1 MNGLMRKPL
10 EDIRVV
16 DMTHVWFGPW
26 ATMMMAD
33 MGAEVIRIEPPWGAI
48 DRISEGMLYGRAPY
62 TFHHLNQ
69 NKKDLAL
76 NLKNPE
82 GMRILKELI
91 KKSDVVVQNMSVGTM
106 EKLGL
111 GYEELKKLNP
121 GIIYAALSGFGQ
133 YGPYKNRN
141 CYAMFAEAMSG
152 HTRMTGDGVDPQGPP
167 IEMAGALGDMVP
179 GSLAAMAI
187 LGALRYRDKTGL
199 GQMIDV
205 AQLDC
210 MVAVNPG
217 VTGYF
222 LSGMPMWEM
231 RKKYPTGGIGGIF
244 KAKDGGWVRVGAYS
258 PSALENMKKFLN
270 VEEPTKEDCEKYVA
284 SKNRD
289 EAVAELVAADLPS
302 SPIYQ
307 LDETVTDPHLAAR
320 GMFIDLDHPL
330 AGKVRT
336 VNNPIKFS
344 LTPVERKTAAPTLG
358 QHSKEILSRVLGLSD
373 AQIDELINNGVVA
386 QA

>member
-1 MNGLMRKPL
+1 MMRKPL

-26 ATMMMAD
+26 ATMNLAD
-33 MGAEVIRIEPPWGAI
+33 MGAEVIRVEPPWGAI

-69 NKKDLAL
+69 NKKDLTL
-76 NLKNPE
+76 NLKSPE
-82 GMRILKELI
+82 GMRLLKELI
-91 KKSDVVVQNMSVGTM
+91 KKSDVVVQNMSTGTM

-141 CYAMFAEAMSG
+141 CYAVFAEAMSG
-152 HTRMTGDGVDPQGPP
+152 HTRMTGDGVDPEGPP
-167 IEMAGALGDMVP
+167 IEMAMALGDTLP

-217 VTGYF
+217 ITGYF
-222 LSGMPMWEM
+222 LSGLTNWEM
-231 RKKYPTGGIGGIF
+231 RKKFPTGGIGGIF
-244 KAKDGGWVRVGAYS
+244 KAKDGGWVRIGAYS
-258 PSALENMKKFLN
+258 PSALENLKNFLG
-270 VEEPTKEDCEKYVA
+270 VEEPTKEDCAKYIA
-284 SKNRD
+284 TKNRD
-289 EAVAELVAADLPS
+289 EAVNEFVAADLPS

-307 LDETVTDPHLAAR
+307 IDETVKDPHLAAR
-320 GMFIDLDHPL
+320 GMFIEVDHPL
-330 AGKVRT
+330 AGKYKT

-358 QHSKEILSRVLGLSD
+358 QHSREILTNVLGLTD
-373 AQIDELINNGVVA
+373 TQVDELVNAGVVA
-386 QA
+386 PT

>member
-1 MNGLMRKPL
+1 LMRKPL

-26 ATMMMAD
+26 ATMNLAD
-33 MGAEVIRIEPPWGAI
+33 MGAEVIRVEPPWGAI

-69 NKKDLAL
+69 NKKDLTL
-76 NLKNPE
+76 NLKSPE
-82 GMRILKELI
+82 GMRLLKELI
-91 KKSDVVVQNMSVGTM
+91 KKSDVVVQNMSTGTM

-111 GYEELKKLNP
+111 GYEDLKKLNP

-141 CYAMFAEAMSG
+141 CYAVFAEAMSG
-152 HTRMTGDGVDPQGPP
+152 HTRMTGDGVDPEGPP
-167 IEMAGALGDMVP
+167 IEMAMALGDTLP

-217 VTGYF
+217 ITGYF
-222 LSGMPMWEM
+222 LSGLTNWEM
-231 RKKYPTGGIGGIF
+231 RKKFPTGGIGGIF
-244 KAKDGGWVRVGAYS
+244 KAKDGGWVRIGAYS
-258 PSALENMKKFLN
+258 PSALENLKNFLG
-270 VEEPTKEDCEKYVA
+270 VEEPTKEDCAKYIA
-284 SKNRD
+284 TKNRD
-289 EAVAELVAADLPS
+289 EAVNEFVAADLPS

-307 LDETVTDPHLAAR
+307 IDETVKDPHLAAR
-320 GMFIDLDHPL
+320 GMFIEVDHPL
-330 AGKVRT
+330 AGKYKT

-358 QHSKEILSRVLGLSD
+358 QHSREILTNVLGLTD
-373 AQIDELINNGVVA
+373 TQVDELVNAGVVA
-386 QA
+386 PT

>member
-1 MNGLMRKPL
+1 
-10 EDIRVV
+10 
-16 DMTHVWFGPW
+16 
-26 ATMMMAD
+26 
-33 MGAEVIRIEPPWGAI
+33 MGEPPWGAI
-48 DRISEGMLYGRAPY
+48 DRISEGMLFGRAPY

-76 NLKNPE
+76 NVKNPE
-82 GMRILKELI
+82 GMRLLKELI

-111 GYEELKKLNP
+111 GYEDLKRLNP

-141 CYAMFAEAMSG
+141 CYAVFAEAMSG
-152 HTRMTGDGVDPQGPP
+152 HTRMTGDLIDPQGPP
-167 IEMAGALGDMVP
+167 REMAMALGDMVP

-187 LGALRYRDKTGL
+187 LGALRYRDKTGV

-217 VTGYF
+217 VTGYL
-222 LSGMPMWEM
+222 LSGMTNWEM
-231 RKKYPTGGIGGIF
+231 RKKYPTGGIGGMF
-244 KAKDGGWVRVGAYS
+244 KAKDGGWVQVGAFS
-258 PSALENMKKFLN
+258 PSALENMKRFLN
-270 VEEPTKEDCEKYVA
+270 IEEPTKADCERYVA
-284 SKNRD
+284 SKTRD
-289 EAVAELVAADLPS
+289 EAVAELTAADLPA

-307 LDETVTDPHLAAR
+307 LDETVKDKHLAAR
-320 GMFIDLDHPL
+320 GMFIEVDHPL
-330 AGKVRT
+330 AGKYKT

-344 LTPVERKTAAPTLG
+344 ATPVERKTPAPVIG
-358 QHSKEILSRVLGLSD
+358 QHSRDVLTRVLGLTD
-373 AQIDELINNGVVA
+373 AQVDELVNAGVVA

>member
-1 MNGLMRKPL
+1 MMRKPL

-26 ATMMMAD
+26 CTMMLAD
-33 MGAEVIRIEPPWGAI
+33 MGAEVIRVEPPWGAI
-48 DRISEGMLYGRAPY
+48 DRISEGMLYGGAPY
-62 TFHHLNQ
+62 TFHHLNH
-69 NKKDLAL
+69 NKKDLTL

-82 GMRILKELI
+82 GMRLLKELI
-91 KKSDVVVQNMSVGTM
+91 KKSDIIVQNMSVGTM

-111 GYEELKKLNP
+111 GYDELKNLNP

-133 YGPYKNRN
+133 TGPYKNRN
-141 CYAMFAEAMSG
+141 CYAVFAEAISG

-167 IEMAGALGDMVP
+167 IEMAMALGDTLP

-217 VTGYF
+217 ITGYF
-222 LSGMPMWEM
+222 LSGLTNWEM

-244 KAKDGGWVRVGAYS
+244 KAKDGGYVRVGAFS
-258 PSALENMKKFLN
+258 PSALENMKNFLK
-270 VEEPTKEDCEKYVA
+270 VEEPTKEDCEKYIA
-284 SKNRD
+284 MKNRD
-289 EAVAELVAADLPS
+289 EAVEELVAADLPA

-307 LDETVTDPHLAAR
+307 IDETVKDPHLAAR
-320 GMFIDLDHPL
+320 NMFIDLQHPL

-358 QHSKEILSRVLGLSD
+358 QHSKEILSRILGLSED
-373 AQIDELINNGVVA
+373 QIQELINNGVVA
-386 QA
+386 SV

>member
-1 MNGLMRKPL
+1 MRKPL

-26 ATMMMAD
+26 CTMMMAD
-33 MGAEVIRIEPPWGAI
+33 LGAEVIRVEPPWGAI

-69 NKKDLAL
+69 NKKDLTL

-82 GMRILKELI
+82 GMRLLKELI
-91 KKSDVVVQNMSVGTM
+91 KKSDIVVQNMSVGTM

-133 YGPYKNRN
+133 NGPYKNRN
-141 CYAMFAEAMSG
+141 CYAAFAEAMSG
-152 HTRMTGDGVDPQGPP
+152 HTRMTGDLVDPQGPP
-167 IEMAGALGDMVP
+167 LEMAMALGDMLP
-179 GSLAAMAI
+179 GSLAAMAV
-187 LGALRYRDKTGL
+187 LAALRYRDKTGL

-217 VTGYF
+217 ITGYF
-222 LSGMPMWEM
+222 LSGMPMWEL
-231 RKKYPTGGIGGIF
+231 RKKYPTGGIGGII
-244 KAKDGGWVRVGAYS
+244 KAKDGGYVRVGAYS

-270 VEEPTKEDCEKYVA
+270 IEEPTLADCEKYIA

-289 EAVAELVAADLPS
+289 EAVQELVDADLPAA
-302 SPIYQ
+302 PIYQ
-307 LDETVTDPHLAAR
+307 LDETVKDPHLAAR

-336 VNNPIKFS
+336 ANNPIKFS

-358 QHSKEILSRVLGLSD
+358 QHSKEILSRILDLSD
-373 AQIDELINNGVVA
+373 AQIQELINNGVVA
-386 QA
+386 SV

>member
-1 MNGLMRKPL
+1 MMRKPL

-26 ATMMMAD
+26 CTMLMAD
-33 MGAEVIRIEPPWGAI
+33 MGAEVIRVEPPWGAI

-69 NKKDLAL
+69 NKKDLTL
-76 NLKNPE
+76 NLKAPE
-82 GMRILKELI
+82 GMRLLKELI

-121 GIIYAALSGFGQ
+121 GIVYAALSGFGQ
-133 YGPYKNRN
+133 TGPYKNRN
-141 CYAMFAEAMSG
+141 CYAVFAEAMSG

-167 IEMAGALGDMVP
+167 IEMAMALGDMLP

-187 LGALRYRDKTGL
+187 LAALRYRDKTGL

-222 LSGMPMWEM
+222 LSGMPMWEL
-231 RKKYPTGGIGGIF
+231 RKKYPTGGIGGIY
-244 KAKDGGWVRVGAYS
+244 KAKDGGWVRVGAFS
-258 PSALENMKKFLN
+258 PSALENMKRFLGL
-270 VEEPTKEDCEKYVA
+270 EEPTKEDCERYVA

-289 EAVAELVAADLPS
+289 EAVAELVAADLPA

-307 LDETVTDPHLAAR
+307 IDETVRDPHLAAR
-320 GMFIDLDHPL
+320 NMFIEVDHPL
-330 AGKVRT
+330 AGKYKT
-336 VNNPIKFS
+336 ANNPIKFS
-344 LTPVERKTAAPTLG
+344 LTPTERRTPAPTLG
-358 QHSKEILSRVLGLSD
+358 QHSREVLTRILGLSD
-373 AQIDELINNGVVA
+373 AQVDELVNNGVVA
-386 QA
+386 SA

>member
-1 MNGLMRKPL
+1 MIRKPL
-10 EDIRVV
+10 EDVRVV

-26 ATMMMAD
+26 CTMMLAD
-33 MGAEVIRIEPPWGAI
+33 MGAEVIRVEPPWGAI
-48 DRISEGMLYGRAPY
+48 DRISEGMLYGGAPY
-62 TFHHLNQ
+62 TFHHLNH
-69 NKKDLAL
+69 NKKDLTL

-82 GMRILKELI
+82 GMRLLKELI
-91 KKSDVVVQNMSVGTM
+91 KKSDIIVQNMSVGTM

-111 GYEELKKLNP
+111 GYDELKNLNP

-133 YGPYKNRN
+133 TGPYKNRN
-141 CYAMFAEAMSG
+141 CYAVFAEAMSG

-167 IEMAGALGDMVP
+167 IEMAMALGDTLP

-217 VTGYF
+217 ITGYF
-222 LSGMPMWEM
+222 LSGLTNWEM

-244 KAKDGGWVRVGAYS
+244 KAKDGGYVRVGAFS
-258 PSALENMKKFLN
+258 PSALENMKNFLK
-270 VEEPTKEDCEKYVA
+270 VEEPTKEDCEKYIA
-284 SKNRD
+284 MKNRD
-289 EAVAELVAADLPS
+289 EAVEELVAADLPA

-307 LDETVTDPHLAAR
+307 IDETVKDPHLAAR
-320 GMFIDLDHPL
+320 NMFIDLQHPL

-358 QHSKEILSRVLGLSD
+358 QHSKEILSRVLGLSED
-373 AQIDELINNGVVA
+373 QIQELINNGVVA
-386 QA
+386 SV

>member
-1 MNGLMRKPL
+1 MIRKPL
-10 EDIRVV
+10 EDVRVV

-26 ATMMMAD
+26 CTMMLAD
-33 MGAEVIRIEPPWGAI
+33 MGAEVIRVEPPWGAI
-48 DRISEGMLYGRAPY
+48 DRISEGMLYGGAPY
-62 TFHHLNQ
+62 TFHHLNH
-69 NKKDLAL
+69 NKKDLTL

-82 GMRILKELI
+82 GMRLLKELI
-91 KKSDVVVQNMSVGTM
+91 KKSDIIVQNMSVGTM

-111 GYEELKKLNP
+111 GYDELKNLNP

-133 YGPYKNRN
+133 TGPYKNRN
-141 CYAMFAEAMSG
+141 CYAVFAEAISG

-167 IEMAGALGDMVP
+167 IEMAMALGDTLP

-217 VTGYF
+217 ITGYF
-222 LSGMPMWEM
+222 LSGLTNWEM

-244 KAKDGGWVRVGAYS
+244 KAKDGGYVRVGAFS
-258 PSALENMKKFLN
+258 PSALENMKNFLK
-270 VEEPTKEDCEKYVA
+270 VEEPTKEDCEKYIA
-284 SKNRD
+284 MKNRD
-289 EAVAELVAADLPS
+289 EAVEELVAADLPA

-307 LDETVTDPHLAAR
+307 IDETVKDPHLAAR
-320 GMFIDLDHPL
+320 NMFIDLQHPL

-358 QHSKEILSRVLGLSD
+358 QHSKEILSRILGLSED
-373 AQIDELINNGVVA
+373 QIQELINNGVVA
-386 QA
+386 SV

>member
-1 MNGLMRKPL
+1 MMHKPL

-33 MGAEVIRIEPPWGAI
+33 MGAEVIRVEPPWGAI

-69 NKKDLAL
+69 NKKDLTL
-76 NLKNPE
+76 NLKSPE
-82 GMRILKELI
+82 GMRLLKELI
-91 KKSDVVVQNMSVGTM
+91 KKSDIVVQNMSVGTM

-111 GYEELKKLNP
+111 GYEDLKKLNP

-152 HTRMTGDGVDPQGPP
+152 HTRMTGDGVDPNGPP
-167 IEMAGALGDMVP
+167 IEMAMALGDMLP
-179 GSLAAMAI
+179 GSMAAMAI
-187 LGALRYRDKTGL
+187 LAALRYRDKTGL
-199 GQMIDV
+199 GQMIDI

-217 VTGYF
+217 ITGYF
-222 LSGMPMWEM
+222 LSGMPIWEM

-258 PSALENMKKFLN
+258 PSALENLKKFLN
-270 VEEPTKEDCEKYVA
+270 LEEPTVADCEKYVA

-289 EAVAELVAADLPS
+289 EAVQELVAADLPS

-307 LDETVTDPHLAAR
+307 LDETVKDPHLVAR
-320 GMFIDLDHPL
+320 GMFIEVDHPL
-330 AGKVRT
+330 AGKYKT

-344 LTPVERKTAAPTLG
+344 LTPTERKTPAPTLG
-358 QHSKEILSRVLGLSD
+358 QHSKEVLSRILGLSD
-373 AQIDELINNGVVA
+373 AQIEELINAGVVA
-386 QA
+386 PT

>member
-1 MNGLMRKPL
+1 LIHKPL

-26 ATMMMAD
+26 CTMMMAD
-33 MGAEVIRIEPPWGAI
+33 LGAEVIRVEPPWGAI
-48 DRISEGMLYGRAPY
+48 DRISEGLLYGGAPY

-69 NKKDLAL
+69 NKKDLTL
-76 NLKNPE
+76 NLKTPE
-82 GMRILKELI
+82 GMHLLKELI

-141 CYAMFAEAMSG
+141 SYAVFIEAMSG
-152 HTRMTGDGVDPQGPP
+152 HTRMTGDLVDPQGPP
-167 IEMAGALGDMVP
+167 IEMAMALGDMLP

-187 LGALRYRDKTGL
+187 LAALRYHDKTGL

-205 AQLDC
+205 SQLDC
-210 MVAVNPG
+210 MVAANPG
-217 VTGYF
+217 ITGYF
-222 LSGMPMWEM
+222 LSGMPNWEM
-231 RKKYPTGGIGGIF
+231 RKKYPTGGIGGVF
-244 KAKDGGWVRVGAYS
+244 KAKDGGYVRVGAFS
-258 PSALENMKKFLN
+258 PSALENIKNFFN
-270 VEEPTKEDCEKYVA
+270 VEEPTREDIEKFVA
-284 SKNRD
+284 LKNRD
-289 EAVAELVAADLPS
+289 EAVAELVAAVLPS

-307 LDETVTDPHLAAR
+307 LDETVKDPHLAAR
-320 GMFIDLDHPL
+320 NMFIDLEHAK

-344 LTPVERKTAAPTLG
+344 LTPTERKTAAPTLG
-358 QHSKEILSRVLGLSD
+358 QHSREILSKILGLTD
-373 AQIDELINNGVVA
+373 AQIDELINGGVVA
-386 QA
+386 SV

>member
-1 MNGLMRKPL
+1 MIHKPL

-26 ATMMMAD
+26 CTMMMAD
-33 MGAEVIRIEPPWGAI
+33 LGAEVIRVEPPWGAI
-48 DRISEGMLYGRAPY
+48 DRISEGLLYGGAPY

-69 NKKDLAL
+69 NKKDLTL
-76 NLKNPE
+76 NLKTPE
-82 GMRILKELI
+82 GMHLLKELI

-141 CYAMFAEAMSG
+141 SYAVFIEAMSG
-152 HTRMTGDGVDPQGPP
+152 HTRMTGDLVDPQGPP
-167 IEMAGALGDMVP
+167 IEMAMALGDMLP

-187 LGALRYRDKTGL
+187 LAALRYHDKTGL

-205 AQLDC
+205 SQLDC

-217 VTGYF
+217 ITGYF
-222 LSGMPMWEM
+222 LSGMPNWEM
-231 RKKYPTGGIGGIF
+231 RKKYPTGGIGGVF
-244 KAKDGGWVRVGAYS
+244 KAKDGGYVRVGAFS
-258 PSALENMKKFLN
+258 PSALENIKNFFN
-270 VEEPTKEDCEKYVA
+270 VEEPTREDIEKFVA
-284 SKNRD
+284 LKNRD

-307 LDETVTDPHLAAR
+307 LDETVKDPHLAAR
-320 GMFIDLDHPL
+320 NMFIDLEHAK

-344 LTPVERKTAAPTLG
+344 LTPTERKTAAPTLG
-358 QHSKEILSRVLGLSD
+358 QHSREILSKILGLTD
-373 AQIDELINNGVVA
+373 AQIDELINGGVVA
-386 QA
+386 SV

>member
-1 MNGLMRKPL
+1 MIRKPL
-10 EDIRVV
+10 EDVRVV

-26 ATMMMAD
+26 CTMMLAD
-33 MGAEVIRIEPPWGAI
+33 MGAEVIRVEPPWGAI
-48 DRISEGMLYGRAPY
+48 DRISEGMLYGGAPY
-62 TFHHLNQ
+62 TFHHLNH
-69 NKKDLAL
+69 NKKDLTL

-82 GMRILKELI
+82 GMRLLKELI
-91 KKSDVVVQNMSVGTM
+91 KKSDIIVQNMSVGTM

-111 GYEELKKLNP
+111 GYDELKNLNP

-133 YGPYKNRN
+133 TGPYKNRN
-141 CYAMFAEAMSG
+141 CYAVFAEAMSG

-167 IEMAGALGDMVP
+167 IEMAMALGDTLP

-217 VTGYF
+217 ITGYF
-222 LSGMPMWEM
+222 LSGLTNWEM

-244 KAKDGGWVRVGAYS
+244 KAKDGGYVRVGAFS
-258 PSALENMKKFLN
+258 PSALENMKNFLK
-270 VEEPTKEDCEKYVA
+270 VEEPTKEDCEKYIA
-284 SKNRD
+284 MKNRD
-289 EAVAELVAADLPS
+289 EAVEELVAADLPA

-307 LDETVTDPHLAAR
+307 IDETVKDPHLAAR
-320 GMFIDLDHPL
+320 NMFIDLQHPL

-358 QHSKEILSRVLGLSD
+358 QHSKEILSRILGLSED
-373 AQIDELINNGVVA
+373 QIQELINNGVVA
-386 QA
+386 SV

>member
-1 MNGLMRKPL
+1 MMRKPL

-26 ATMMMAD
+26 TTMNLAD
-33 MGAEVIRIEPPWGAI
+33 MGAEVIRVEPPWGAI

-69 NKKDLAL
+69 NKKDLTL
-76 NLKNPE
+76 NLKSPE
-82 GMRILKELI
+82 GMRLLKELI
-91 KKSDVVVQNMSVGTM
+91 KKSDVVVQNMSTGTM

-111 GYEELKKLNP
+111 GYEDLKKLNP

-141 CYAMFAEAMSG
+141 CYAVFAEAMSG
-152 HTRMTGDGVDPQGPP
+152 HTRMTGDGVDPEGPP
-167 IEMAGALGDMVP
+167 IEMAMALGDTLP

-217 VTGYF
+217 ITGYF
-222 LSGMPMWEM
+222 LSGLTNWEM
-231 RKKYPTGGIGGIF
+231 RKKFPTGGIGGIF
-244 KAKDGGWVRVGAYS
+244 KAKDGGWVRIGAYS
-258 PSALENMKKFLN
+258 PSALENLKNFLG
-270 VEEPTKEDCEKYVA
+270 VEEPTKEDCAKYIA
-284 SKNRD
+284 TKNRD
-289 EAVAELVAADLPS
+289 EAVTEFVAADLPS

-307 LDETVTDPHLAAR
+307 IDETVKDPHLAAR
-320 GMFIDLDHPL
+320 GMFIEVDHPL
-330 AGKVRT
+330 AGKYKT

-358 QHSKEILSRVLGLSD
+358 QHSREILTHVLGLTDS
-373 AQIDELINNGVVA
+373 QVDELVNAGVVA
-386 QA
+386 PT

>member
-1 MNGLMRKPL
+1 LIHKPL

-26 ATMMMAD
+26 CTMMMAD
-33 MGAEVIRIEPPWGAI
+33 LGAEVIRVEPPWGAI
-48 DRISEGMLYGRAPY
+48 DRISEGLLYGGAPY

-69 NKKDLAL
+69 NKKDLTL
-76 NLKNPE
+76 NLKTPE
-82 GMRILKELI
+82 GMHLLKELI

-141 CYAMFAEAMSG
+141 SYAVFIEAMSG
-152 HTRMTGDGVDPQGPP
+152 HTRMTGDLVDPQGPP
-167 IEMAGALGDMVP
+167 IEMAMALGDMLP

-187 LGALRYRDKTGL
+187 LAALRYHDKTGL

-205 AQLDC
+205 SQLDC

-217 VTGYF
+217 ITGYF
-222 LSGMPMWEM
+222 LSGMPNWEM
-231 RKKYPTGGIGGIF
+231 RKKYPTGGIGGVF
-244 KAKDGGWVRVGAYS
+244 KAKDGGYVRVGAFS
-258 PSALENMKKFLN
+258 PSALENIKNFFN
-270 VEEPTKEDCEKYVA
+270 VEEPTREDIEKFVA
-284 SKNRD
+284 LKNRD

-307 LDETVTDPHLAAR
+307 LDETVKDPHLAAR
-320 GMFIDLDHPL
+320 NMFIDLEHAK

-344 LTPVERKTAAPTLG
+344 LTPTERKTAAPTLG
-358 QHSKEILSRVLGLSD
+358 QHSREILSKILGLTD
-373 AQIDELINNGVVA
+373 AQIDELINGGVVA
-386 QA
+386 SV

>member
-1 MNGLMRKPL
+1 MMRKPL

-26 ATMMMAD
+26 ATMNLAD
-33 MGAEVIRIEPPWGAI
+33 MGAEVIRVEPPWGAI

-69 NKKDLAL
+69 NKKDLTL
-76 NLKNPE
+76 NLKSPE
-82 GMRILKELI
+82 GMRLLKELI
-91 KKSDVVVQNMSVGTM
+91 KKSDVVVQNMSTGTM

-111 GYEELKKLNP
+111 GYEDLKKLNP

-141 CYAMFAEAMSG
+141 CYAVFAEAMSG
-152 HTRMTGDGVDPQGPP
+152 HTRMTGDGVDPEGPP
-167 IEMAGALGDMVP
+167 IEMAMALGDTLP

-217 VTGYF
+217 ITGYF
-222 LSGMPMWEM
+222 LSGLTNWEM
-231 RKKYPTGGIGGIF
+231 RKKFPTGGIGGIF
-244 KAKDGGWVRVGAYS
+244 KAKDGGWVRIGAYS
-258 PSALENMKKFLN
+258 PSALENLKNFLG
-270 VEEPTKEDCEKYVA
+270 VEEPTKEDCAKYIA
-284 SKNRD
+284 TKNRD
-289 EAVAELVAADLPS
+289 EAVNEFVAADLPS

-307 LDETVTDPHLAAR
+307 IDETVKDPHLAAR
-320 GMFIDLDHPL
+320 GMFIEVDHPL
-330 AGKVRT
+330 AGKYKT

-358 QHSKEILSRVLGLSD
+358 QHSREILTNVLGLTD
-373 AQIDELINNGVVA
+373 TQVDELVNAGVVA
-386 QA
+386 PT

>member
-1 MNGLMRKPL
+1 MMRKPL

-26 ATMMMAD
+26 CTMMLAD
-33 MGAEVIRIEPPWGAI
+33 MGAEVIRVEPPWGAI

-69 NKKDLAL
+69 NKKDLTL
-76 NLKNPE
+76 NVKSPE
-82 GMRILKELI
+82 GMRLLKELI
-91 KKSDVVVQNMSVGTM
+91 KKSDVVVQNMSTGTM

-111 GYEELKKLNP
+111 GYEDLKKLNP

-133 YGPYKNRN
+133 FGPYKNRN
-141 CYAMFAEAMSG
+141 CYAVFAEAMSG

-167 IEMAGALGDMVP
+167 IEMAMALGDTLP

-210 MVAVNPG
+210 MTAVNPG
-217 VTGYF
+217 ITGYF
-222 LSGMPMWEM
+222 LSGMTNWEM
-231 RKKYPTGGIGGIF
+231 RKKYPMGGVGGIF

-258 PSALENMKKFLN
+258 PSALENLKNFLK
-270 VEEPTKEDCEKYVA
+270 VEEPTKEDCERYIA
-284 SKNRD
+284 SVNRD
-289 EAVAELVAADLPS
+289 EAVEAFVAADLPS

-307 LDETVTDPHLAAR
+307 IDETVKDKHLAAR
-320 GMFIDLDHPL
+320 NMFIEVEHPL
-330 AGKVRT
+330 AGKYKT

-344 LTPVERKTAAPTLG
+344 LTPVERKTPAPTLG
-358 QHSKEILSRVLGLSD
+358 QHSRDVLTRVLGLTD
-373 AQIDELINNGVVA
+373 AQVDELINAGVVA
-386 QA
+386 PA

>member
-1 MNGLMRKPL
+1 MIRKPL
-10 EDIRVV
+10 EDVRVV

-26 ATMMMAD
+26 CTMMLAD

-48 DRISEGMLYGRAPY
+48 DRISEGMLYGGAPY
-62 TFHHLNQ
+62 TFHHLNH
-69 NKKDLAL
+69 NKKDLTL

-82 GMRILKELI
+82 GMRLLKELI
-91 KKSDVVVQNMSVGTM
+91 KKSDIIVQNMSVGTM

-111 GYEELKKLNP
+111 GYDELKNLNP

-133 YGPYKNRN
+133 TGPYKNRN
-141 CYAMFAEAMSG
+141 CYAVFAEAMSG

-167 IEMAGALGDMVP
+167 IEMAMALGDTLP

-217 VTGYF
+217 ITGYF
-222 LSGMPMWEM
+222 LSGLTNWEM

-244 KAKDGGWVRVGAYS
+244 KAKDGGYVRVGAFS
-258 PSALENMKKFLN
+258 PSALENMKNFLK
-270 VEEPTKEDCEKYVA
+270 VEEPTKEDCEKYIA
-284 SKNRD
+284 MKNRD
-289 EAVAELVAADLPS
+289 EAVEELVAADLPA

-307 LDETVTDPHLAAR
+307 IDETVKDPHLAAR
-320 GMFIDLDHPL
+320 NMFIDLQHPL

-358 QHSKEILSRVLGLSD
+358 QHSKEILSRILGLSED
-373 AQIDELINNGVVA
+373 QIQELINNGVVA
-386 QA
+386 SV

>member
-1 MNGLMRKPL
+1 MIRKPL
-10 EDIRVV
+10 EDVRVV

-26 ATMMMAD
+26 CTMMLAD

-48 DRISEGMLYGRAPY
+48 DRISEGMLYGGAPY
-62 TFHHLNQ
+62 TFHHLNH
-69 NKKDLAL
+69 NKKDLTL

-82 GMRILKELI
+82 GMRLLKELI
-91 KKSDVVVQNMSVGTM
+91 KKSDIIVQNMSVGTM

-111 GYEELKKLNP
+111 GYDELKNLNP

-133 YGPYKNRN
+133 TGPYKNRN
-141 CYAMFAEAMSG
+141 CYAVFAEAMSG

-167 IEMAGALGDMVP
+167 IEMAMALGDTLP

-217 VTGYF
+217 ITGYF
-222 LSGMPMWEM
+222 LSGLTNWEM

-244 KAKDGGWVRVGAYS
+244 KAKDGGYVRVGAFS
-258 PSALENMKKFLN
+258 PSALENMKNFLK
-270 VEEPTKEDCEKYVA
+270 VEEPTKEDCEKYIA
-284 SKNRD
+284 MKNRD
-289 EAVAELVAADLPS
+289 EAVEELVAADLPA

-307 LDETVTDPHLAAR
+307 IDETVKDPHLAAR
-320 GMFIDLDHPL
+320 NMFIDLQHPL

-358 QHSKEILSRVLGLSD
+358 QHSKEILSRVLGLSED
-373 AQIDELINNGVVA
+373 QIQELINNGVVA
-386 QA
+386 SV

>member
-1 MNGLMRKPL
+1 MMRKPL

-48 DRISEGMLYGRAPY
+48 DRISEGMLYGGAPY

-69 NKKDLAL
+69 NKKDLTL
-76 NLKNPE
+76 NLKSPE
-82 GMRILKELI
+82 GMRLLKELI

-121 GIIYAALSGFGQ
+121 GIVYAALSGFGQ

-152 HTRMTGDGVDPQGPP
+152 HTRMTGDGVDPMGPP
-167 IEMAGALGDMVP
+167 IEMAMAYGDMAP

-187 LGALRYRDKTGL
+187 IAALRYRDKTGL

-210 MVAVNPG
+210 MVALNPG
-217 VTGYF
+217 ITGYF

-244 KAKDGGWVRVGAYS
+244 KAKDGGWVRVGAFS
-258 PSALENMKKFLN
+258 PSAIENMKKFLN
-270 VEEPTKEDCEKYVA
+270 IEEPTKEDCEKYVA

-289 EAVAELVAADLPS
+289 EAVQELVAADLPAA
-302 SPIYQ
+302 PIYQ
-307 LDETVTDPHLAAR
+307 LDETVKDPHLAAR
-320 GMFIDLDHPL
+320 GMFIDLDHPR

-336 VNNPIKFS
+336 ANNPIKFS
-344 LTPVERKTAAPTLG
+344 LTPTERKTAAPTLG
-358 QHSKEILSRVLGLSD
+358 QHNKEILSGILGLSD
-373 AQIDELINNGVVA
+373 AQIDDLINNGVVA
-386 QA
+386 ST

>member
-1 MNGLMRKPL
+1 MIRKPL
-10 EDIRVV
+10 EDVRVV

-26 ATMMMAD
+26 CTMMLAD
-33 MGAEVIRIEPPWGAI
+33 MGAEVIRVEPPWGAI
-48 DRISEGMLYGRAPY
+48 DRISEGILYGGAPY
-62 TFHHLNQ
+62 TFHHLNH
-69 NKKDLAL
+69 NKKDLTL

-82 GMRILKELI
+82 GMRLLKELI
-91 KKSDVVVQNMSVGTM
+91 KKSDIIVQNMSVGTM

-111 GYEELKKLNP
+111 GYDELKNLNP

-133 YGPYKNRN
+133 TGPYKNRN
-141 CYAMFAEAMSG
+141 CYAVFAEAMSG

-167 IEMAGALGDMVP
+167 IEMAMALGDTLP

-217 VTGYF
+217 ITGYF
-222 LSGMPMWEM
+222 LSGLTNWEM

-244 KAKDGGWVRVGAYS
+244 KAKDGGYVRVGAFS
-258 PSALENMKKFLN
+258 PSALENMKNFLK
-270 VEEPTKEDCEKYVA
+270 VEEPTKEDCEKYIA
-284 SKNRD
+284 MKNRD
-289 EAVAELVAADLPS
+289 EAVEELVAADLPA

-307 LDETVTDPHLAAR
+307 IDETVKDPHLAAR
-320 GMFIDLDHPL
+320 NMFIDLQHPL

-358 QHSKEILSRVLGLSD
+358 QHSKEILSRILGLSED
-373 AQIDELINNGVVA
+373 QIQELINNGVVA
-386 QA
+386 SV

>member
-1 MNGLMRKPL
+1 VNALIRKPL
-10 EDIRVV
+10 EDVRVV

-26 ATMMMAD
+26 CTMMLAD

-48 DRISEGMLYGRAPY
+48 DRISEGMLYGGAPY
-62 TFHHLNQ
+62 TFHHLNH
-69 NKKDLAL
+69 NKKDLTL

-82 GMRILKELI
+82 GMRLLKELI
-91 KKSDVVVQNMSVGTM
+91 KKSDIIVQNMSVGTM

-111 GYEELKKLNP
+111 GYDELKNLNP

-133 YGPYKNRN
+133 TGPYKNRN
-141 CYAMFAEAMSG
+141 CYAVFAEAMSG

-167 IEMAGALGDMVP
+167 IEMAMALGDTLP

-217 VTGYF
+217 ITGYF
-222 LSGMPMWEM
+222 LSGLTNWEM

-244 KAKDGGWVRVGAYS
+244 KAKDGGYVRVGAFS
-258 PSALENMKKFLN
+258 PSALENMKNFLK
-270 VEEPTKEDCEKYVA
+270 VEEPTKEDCEKYIA
-284 SKNRD
+284 MKNRD
-289 EAVAELVAADLPS
+289 EAVEELVAADLPA

-307 LDETVTDPHLAAR
+307 IDETVKDPHLAAR
-320 GMFIDLDHPL
+320 NMFIDLQHPL

-358 QHSKEILSRVLGLSD
+358 QHSKEILSRILGLSED
-373 AQIDELINNGVVA
+373 QIQELINNGVVA
-386 QA
+386 SV

>member
-1 MNGLMRKPL
+1 MMRKPL

-26 ATMMMAD
+26 ATMNLAD
-33 MGAEVIRIEPPWGAI
+33 MGAEVIRVEPPWGAI

-69 NKKDLAL
+69 NKKDLTL
-76 NLKNPE
+76 NLKSPE
-82 GMRILKELI
+82 GMRLLKELI
-91 KKSDVVVQNMSVGTM
+91 KKSDVVVQNMSTGTM

-111 GYEELKKLNP
+111 GYEDLKKLNP

-141 CYAMFAEAMSG
+141 CYAVFAEAMSG
-152 HTRMTGDGVDPQGPP
+152 HTRMTGDGVDPEGPP
-167 IEMAGALGDMVP
+167 IEMAMALGDTLP

-217 VTGYF
+217 ITGYF
-222 LSGMPMWEM
+222 LSGLTNWEM
-231 RKKYPTGGIGGIF
+231 RKKFPTGGIGGIF
-244 KAKDGGWVRVGAYS
+244 KAKDGGWVRIGAYS
-258 PSALENMKKFLN
+258 PSALENLKNFLG
-270 VEEPTKEDCEKYVA
+270 VEEPTKEDCAKYIA
-284 SKNRD
+284 TKNRD
-289 EAVAELVAADLPS
+289 EAVNEFVAADLPS

-307 LDETVTDPHLAAR
+307 IDETVKDPHLAAR
-320 GMFIDLDHPL
+320 GMFIEVDHPL
-330 AGKVRT
+330 AGKYKT

-358 QHSKEILSRVLGLSD
+358 QHSREILTRVLGLTD
-373 AQIDELINNGVVA
+373 TQVDELVNAGVVA
-386 QA
+386 PT

>member
-1 MNGLMRKPL
+1 MIHKPL

-26 ATMMMAD
+26 CTMMMAD
-33 MGAEVIRIEPPWGAI
+33 LGAEVIRVEPPWGAI
-48 DRISEGMLYGRAPY
+48 DRISEGLLYGGAPY

-69 NKKDLAL
+69 NKKDLTL
-76 NLKNPE
+76 NLKTPE
-82 GMRILKELI
+82 GMHLLKELI

-141 CYAMFAEAMSG
+141 SYAVFIEAMSG
-152 HTRMTGDGVDPQGPP
+152 HTRMTGDLVDPQGPP
-167 IEMAGALGDMVP
+167 IEMAMALGDMLP

-187 LGALRYRDKTGL
+187 LAALRYHDKTGL

-205 AQLDC
+205 SQLDC
-210 MVAVNPG
+210 MVAANPG
-217 VTGYF
+217 ITGYF
-222 LSGMPMWEM
+222 LSGMPNWEM
-231 RKKYPTGGIGGIF
+231 RKKYPTGGIGGVF
-244 KAKDGGWVRVGAYS
+244 KAKDGGYVRVGAFS
-258 PSALENMKKFLN
+258 PSALENIKNFFN
-270 VEEPTKEDCEKYVA
+270 VEEPTREDIEKFVA
-284 SKNRD
+284 LKNRD

-307 LDETVTDPHLAAR
+307 LDETVKDPHLAAR
-320 GMFIDLDHPL
+320 NMFIDLEHAK

-344 LTPVERKTAAPTLG
+344 LTPTERKTAAPTLG
-358 QHSKEILSRVLGLSD
+358 QHSREILSKILGLTD
-373 AQIDELINNGVVA
+373 AQIDELINGGVVA
-386 QA
+386 SV